1 MRNTRWI
8 PKTTETHSE
17 YVILIDFPLQQWL
30 PERASVLCCT
40 YTARLVLSS
49 SHFIC
54 VHSSL
59 TGPFFYFPALTME
72 AVDRAIYPLTNA
84 APHRVITVKPQLA
97 TRAVG

>member
-8 PKTTETHSE
+8 PKATETHSE

-30 PERASVLCCT
+30 HERASVLCCT

-49 SHFIC
+49 LPFIC

-59 TGPFFYFPALTME
+59 KGPFFYFPALAME